1 MPNLVMRPIFALAM
15 AALLLPAQGWAEG
28 EATPPKA
35 EATTVNSDFIGDA
48 GAYLAARIAA
58 TESDYRAAASWFT
71 RALVADPSN
80 VGLMEGAMIA
90 DMTLGEFDSA
100 TVIAKRLQDGGIVNQ
115 SALLTLLTD
124 QAKRN
129 DYPAILAD
137 AKAGRSINALLDGL
151 VLAWAELG
159 NGRVTEATA
168 AFDKVSTTSG
178 MEVFGLYHKAL
189 ALASVGDFEGA
200 DAIFSGPSQSKIQGL
215 RRGVIAHA
223 EVLSQLERNAD
234 AIATLDKV
242 FGVGQ
247 DATIDALR
255 GRLVAGETLP
265 YDVAMTANEGLAE
278 VFFTLATALN
288 GQADN
293 GYTLVYTRIAS
304 YLRPEHTEALLLS
317 AGLLDAQ
324 GQFDLAVETYASV
337 PADDPSFHIAEIGR
351 ADSLYAAGKTE
362 ASIEVLQALTRSH
375 GNIVPVNVALGDAL
389 RREEKYED
397 AAKAYDVA
405 VSLIGTPTAQDW
417 PLFYSRGICNERQK
431 RWPEAEADFRKAL
444 ELAPDQPAVLNY
456 LGYSYLEMNQNL
468 DEALDMI
475 KRAMA
480 AQPDSGYIT
489 DSYAWGLYRLGRIK
503 EAVEPME
510 QASLLEPVDATVTDH
525 LGDIYWAV
533 GRKLEA
539 QFQWRRALSF
549 DPAEK
554 DAARMRRKLEIG
566 LDAVLAEEGAKP
578 LPAVTA
584 DGN

>member
-223 EVLSQLERNAD
+223 EVLSQLERNTD

>member
-1 MPNLVMRPIFALAM
+1 MPNLLMRPIFALTL
-15 AALLLPAQGWAEG
+15 AALVLPAAGWAEG
-28 EATPPKA
+28 EATPA
-35 EATTVNSDFIGDA
+35 VTEATTPAPEFVGDA

-80 VGLMEGAMIA
+80 IGLMEGALVS
-90 DMTLGEFDSA
+90 DLTLGQFDTA
-100 TVIAKRLQDGGIVNQ
+100 TVLAKRLQEGGVENQ
-115 SALLTLLTD
+115 TALLALLTD

-129 DYPAILAD
+129 DYAAILAD
-137 AKAGRSINALLDGL
+137 AKAGKSINPLLDGL
-151 VLAWAELG
+151 VVAWAELG
-159 NGRVTEATA
+159 NGRMTEATA
-168 AFDKVSTTSG
+168 AFDKVATTKG

-200 DAIFSGPSQSKIQGL
+200 DAIFSGPAQTKIQSL

-223 EVLSQLERNAD
+223 QVLSQLERNPE
-234 AIATLDKV
+234 AIAVLDKV
-242 FGVGQ
+242 FGLGQ
-247 DATIDALR
+247 DPAIDALR
-255 GRLVAGETLP
+255 ARLAAGETVP
-265 YDVAMTANEGLAE
+265 YDIAMTANEGLAE

-304 YLRPEHTEALLLS
+304 HLRPGHTEALLLS

-375 GNIVPVNVALGDAL
+375 GKIVPVNVALGDAL
-389 RREEKYED
+389 RREEKYDD

-405 VSLIGTPTAQDW
+405 VGLIGTPTAQDW
-417 PLFYSRGICNERQK
+417 PLFYSRGICHERQK
-431 RWPEAEADFRKAL
+431 RWPAAEADFRKAL
-444 ELAPDQPAVLNY
+444 ELSPDQPVVLNY

-480 AQPDSGYIT
+480 AQPDNGYIT

-510 QASLLEPVDATVTDH
+510 KASLLEPVDATVTDH

-554 DAARMRRKLEIG
+554 DATRMRRKLEVG